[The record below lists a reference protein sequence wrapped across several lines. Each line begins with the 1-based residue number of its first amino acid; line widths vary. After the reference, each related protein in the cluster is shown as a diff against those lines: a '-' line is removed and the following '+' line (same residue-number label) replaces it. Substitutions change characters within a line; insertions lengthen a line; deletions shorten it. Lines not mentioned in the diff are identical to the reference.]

1 MLTVGLLNVSMF
13 RSSSMSALRC
23 DGMSRRSALQ
33 IGHLAGLGI
42 TMPTLLAG
50 RPASA
55 GPARNC
61 ILIWLDGGPSHLE
74 TFDLKPAAPQEVRGP
89 LEAVSTSVT
98 GVSISECLPQLAKS
112 MHQMSVIR
120 SMTSPLGEHNLG
132 THYLL
137 TGYRPTPALTYPS
150 FQSVIGSQRP
160 ATGKVLP
167 NYIAVPQYR
176 VGGASYDGHGFLPAQ
191 YGPFSVGGDPAKNGF
206 QVQDLGTGLS
216 RERLERRKAFAERF
230 DSGNPAPGSDDEQE
244 IRRRAFKL
252 VTSPEAR
259 QAFDLEQESVQTRN
273 RYGRKT
279 IGQSC
284 LLARRLVERGV
295 SFVTVN
301 SRGWDTHNDLKVRLK
316 DGFAGAQNPV
326 GLLPSL
332 DLAASALIGDL
343 SERGLLDET
352 LVLIMGEFGRTPKLN
367 TRGGRDHWPRAFSV
381 ALAGGGIQPGRII
394 GSTDA
399 TGESPVDDPVTPAD
413 LVSTIYTLMGVDP
426 ATELQTSTGRPIR
439 VSPESAEVVQQIIS
453 G

>member
-1 MLTVGLLNVSMF
+1 
-13 RSSSMSALRC
+13 MSVLRC

-33 IGHLAGLGI
+33 VGHLTGLGI
-42 TMPTLLAG
+42 TMPTLLAS
-50 RPASA
+50 RPGSH
-55 GPARNC
+55 GPAKNC

-74 TFDLKPAAPQEVRGP
+74 TFDLKPDAPQEVRGP
-89 LEAVSTSVT
+89 LAAVSTSVS
-98 GVSISECLPQLAKS
+98 GVGISECLPQLAKT

-137 TGYRPTPALTYPS
+137 TGYRPTPVLTYPS
-150 FQSVIGSQRP
+150 FQAVVGSQRP
-160 ATGKVLP
+160 VIGKTLP
-167 NYIAVPQYR
+167 DFIAIPQYR
-176 VGGASYDGHGFLPAQ
+176 VGGASYDGHGFLPTQ
-191 YGPFSVGGDPAKNGF
+191 YGPFSVGGDPGKSGF
-206 QVQDLGTGLS
+206 QVQDLGTTLS
-216 RERLERRKAFAERF
+216 KERLDRRKAFAKRF
-230 DSGNPAPGSDDEQE
+230 DSGNPTQGSVDEQE
-244 IRRRAFKL
+244 IRRRAFEL
-252 VTSPEAR
+252 VTSPQAR

-301 SRGWDTHNDLKVRLK
+301 NRGWDTHNDLKVRLK
-316 DGFAGAQNPV
+316 DGFAGSQKPV

-332 DLAASALIGDL
+332 DLAASALISDL

-367 TRGGRDHWPRAFSV
+367 TLGGRDHWPRAFSV
-381 ALAGGGIQPGRII
+381 ALAGGGIQPGRVV

-399 TGESPVDDPVTPAD
+399 TGESPVDNPVTPAD
-413 LVSTIYTLMGVDP
+413 LVRTIYTLMGVDP
-426 ATELQTSTGRPIR
+426 ATELQTSSGRPIR
-439 VSPESAEVVQQIIS
+439 VSPESASLIEQIIS